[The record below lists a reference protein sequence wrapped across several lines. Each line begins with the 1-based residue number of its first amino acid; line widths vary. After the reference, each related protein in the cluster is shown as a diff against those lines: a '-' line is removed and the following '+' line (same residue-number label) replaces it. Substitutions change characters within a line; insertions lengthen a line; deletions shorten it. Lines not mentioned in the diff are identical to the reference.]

1 MGEDGADVS
10 CTTSSV
16 PDVSGCTLCGR
27 GPRDTVHV
35 TRRSTQDRMAESAGV
50 VQGMPSGKN
59 RKARAVSVDVCHS
72 LTCKGCGNAFTSGRR
87 RGYCMPACRKKPV
100 YVIECKQCGKTH
112 QAAHKSAK
120 YCSATCAAQSKPII
134 VYWKLC
140 EFCGNEFPSN
150 PANTGR
156 WLEVVK
162 DAALDK
168 DAEFCSRECSVYARS
183 FRSPEHRWLVQQ
195 QKDAARMLRQQHE
208 PILVAQGFVSRRG
221 VERIRQQVRNWKN
234 RTYKTCVECG
244 QSVGT
249 YNRRCR
255 ECRDKWLQQLKRE
268 NRKHRGRCRRFGG
281 KYDPAVTFKAVSG
294 RDGMRCQWCKRKVKR
309 TGVAVDGQAHLDHVI
324 PLSRGG
330 DHTMGNV
337 VLSCR
342 KCNCKKSA
350 KVLTLF

>member
-1 MGEDGADVS
+1 MSTGVMHTLTCEYCRNEFVTARRKRF
-10 CTTSSV
+10 CTAI
-16 PDVSGCTLCGR
+16 C
-27 GPRDTVHV
+27 
-35 TRRSTQDRMAESAGV
+35 M
-50 VQGMPSGKN
+50 
-59 RKARAVSVDVCHS
+59 ARADYAKRKIVHQLQCIR
-72 LTCKGCGNAFTSGRR
+72 CGNAFVTDHKRK
-87 RGYCMPACRKKPV
+87 YCTAKCRQDDQNEKSQFE
-100 YVIECKQCGKTH
+100 ITCMRCGKQSMARHRRT
-112 QAAHKSAK
+112 K
-120 YCSATCAAQSKPII
+120 YCSISCAKREAII

-140 EFCGNEFPSN
+140 KWCGNQFPSN
-150 PANTGR
+150 PSNIGR

-162 DAALDK
+162 DAAVDK
-168 DAEFCSRECSVYARS
+168 DAEFCSVECSVYARS

-195 QKDAARMLRQQHE
+195 QKDANRMLRQQHE
-208 PILVAQGFVSRRG
+208 PRLVTEGYVSRSG
-221 VERIRQQVRNWKN
+221 VKRIRQQVRNWEN
-234 RTYKTCVECG
+234 RTHKTCVECG

-255 ECRDKWLQQLKRE
+255 GCRDKWLQQLKRE

-281 KYDPAVTFKAVSG
+281 KYDPAVTFMAVSG

-309 TGVAVDGQAHLDHVI
+309 TAMAIDGQAHLDHVI

-330 DHTMGNV
+330 DHTMDNV